1 LDGKP
6 MGEIAAN
13 GALRTEVT
21 PGRHEI
27 ELSKEDYGPV
37 RFSAEFVPGQS
48 TRPGREELA
57 MARIAPPAR
66 PDVKPDVKQPD
77 PRQVEDQDWEKV
89 RASNSVDEL
98 DDFIRKHTGGAHTE
112 GARARVAQL
121 RQQIQLEAA
130 RQAEQN
136 AWDSLDK
143 TRKAALQDFTTRF
156 SNGSHQQEARAL
168 IAELEKREADA
179 LSAARAAA
187 AEQQKRDELKGSLAD
202 QQAIV
207 RTLGQ
212 YESAYN
218 AKNLKA
224 LQDVWRDMPKSVS
237 DPLAAQFRYAR
248 GLAFQIKPTAAPV
261 VNGNSATVTCTRSL
275 DLTTTDGQKVN
286 SGNERVRVTLEKTGQ
301 SWAIQSIATY

>member
-1 LDGKP
+1 
-6 MGEIAAN
+6 
-13 GALRTEVT
+13 
-21 PGRHEI
+21 
-27 ELSKEDYGPV
+27 
-37 RFSAEFVPGQS
+37 
-48 TRPGREELA
+48 

>member
-1 LDGKP
+1 
-6 MGEIAAN
+6 MGEIAAS
-13 GALRTEVT
+13 GSLRTDVA

-27 ELSKEDYGPV
+27 EMSKEDYGPV
-37 RFSAEFVPGQS
+37 RFGAQFFPGQT
-48 TRPGREELA
+48 TRPGRQEIA
-57 MARIAPPAR
+57 MAHITAPAR
-66 PDVKPDVKQPD
+66 ADAKDVKQDVKQPD
-77 PRQVEDQDWEKV
+77 PRQIEEQDWDKV

-98 DDFIRKHTGGAHTE
+98 EDFIRKHTASAHTE
-112 GARARVAQL
+112 AARLRVTQL
-121 RQQIQLEAA
+121 RQQIQMEAA

-136 AWDSLDK
+136 AWDSVDK
-143 TRKAALQDFTTRF
+143 TRKAAIQDFLTRF

-168 IAELEKREADA
+168 VAELEKREADA

-187 AEQQKRDELKGSLAD
+187 EQQKRDELKASLAD

-224 LQDVWRDMPKSVS
+224 LEDVWRDMPKSVS

-248 GLAFQIKPTAAPV
+248 GMVFQMKPAAAAA
-261 VNGNSATVTCTRSL
+261 VNGNSATITCTRSL
-275 DLTTTDGQKVN
+275 DLTTTDGQRVN
-286 SGNERVRVTLEKTGQ
+286 SGNERVRVTLERAGQ
-301 SWAIQSIATY
+301 TWVIRSIATY